1 VIVRDALA
9 VIGGFVVGVASG
21 VVGIGGGTL
30 LVPMMVIGFGFPQHL
45 AQGTSLAA
53 VIPTAAVGAATH
65 HRLGNVVWRAALVL
79 GVAGVVGAIAGAL
92 VALSLPRDL
101 LGRVFGAFLLFSAW
115 RIWPRKSAK
124 TIDS

>member
-1 VIVRDALA
+1 MIVRDALA
-9 VIGGFVVGVASG
+9 VIGGFLIGIASG
-21 VVGIGGGTL
+21 VVGIGGGVL
-30 LVPMMVIGFGFPQHL
+30 MVPMMVLGFGFPQHL

-53 VIPTAAVGAATH
+53 IIPTAAVGAATH
-65 HRLGNVVWRAALVL
+65 QRQGNLVWKAALLL
-79 GVAGVVGAIAGAL
+79 GAAGVVGAVAGAL
-92 VALSLPRDL
+92 VALSLPRDV